1 MPQTRRTVLLAAA
14 AALLAQAP
22 SCEAQAL
29 EITVYKTP
37 WCGCCGGWVKH
48 LQAAGFVTEV
58 VEVDDLAPVRARHG
72 VPFELSSCHTGVA
85 GGCVFEGLV
94 PIADVERVLK
104 EKPKALGLTV
114 PGMPIGSPGMEVPNA
129 APQAF
134 DTLLLLK
141 DGTTRVFARHGA
153 A

>member
-1 MPQTRRTVLLAAA
+1 MPQTRRTVLATAA
-14 AALLAQAP
+14 AALLAPAAA
-22 SCEAQAL
+22 CAAQAR

-58 VEVDDLAPVRARHG
+58 VEVQDLAPIRQKHG

-85 GGCVFEGLV
+85 GGYVFEGHV
-94 PIADVERVLK
+94 PVADVERVLK

-114 PGMPIGSPGMEVPNA
+114 PGMPLGSPGMEVPNA
-129 APQAF
+129 KPEAF

-141 DGTTRVFARHGA
+141 DGTTTVFARHGA
-153 A
+153 